1 MCLRSNVLCWE
12 GQTMDFKTFFVK
24 RMMMSFFVS
33 VTCISVAM
41 ALIGMAFEPNAR
53 FGYEAFLSPVL
64 FGTLASL
71 PLMVKY
77 SKKELSPKQIVARSV
92 IHLVL
97 LEAVLLSV
105 LWFAG
110 LLTGISMAV
119 SLGTS
124 ICIIDVTVHLVLWLQ
139 DSRTAKEFN
148 EALHKLQKTCT

>member
-1 MCLRSNVLCWE
+1 
-12 GQTMDFKTFFVK
+12 MDFRTFFVK
-24 RMMMSFFVS
+24 RVMMSFFVS

-53 FGYEAFLSPVL
+53 FGYEAFLSPL
-64 FGTLASL
+64 IFGSLASL

-77 SKKELSPKQIVARSV
+77 SSKELSPRQTAMRSV

-97 LEAVLLSV
+97 LEVVILSV

-139 DSRTAKEFN
+139 DTRTAKEFN
-148 EALHKLQKTCT
+148 EALHRLQSDCNSSE